1 MLEADTNTVATI
13 SDTLVNSGEDY
24 FARLERIISEST
36 SEIHFQTYI
45 FQYDVTGIKI
55 IEALKKAALRDVKI
69 YLLLDGF
76 GSYAMPSSV
85 IKNLKES
92 GIHFRFFS
100 PLFSANTFYIG
111 RRLHHKVVVVDKRK
125 VLIGGINIADKY
137 YGNSTLIP
145 WLDFAVELN
154 NEKIGEKIQEIC
166 SAIYNK
172 KSWQNRK
179 KNNLIY
185 DFYDGKVR
193 ISQNDWLIGKREV
206 HDAYIRAL
214 ETAKKEIIIVGS
226 YFFPGRKL
234 TQLLKNATQKNV
246 KVILILSGI
255 SDIPLLRGASLFFYT
270 ELLNYN
276 MELFEWNKSL
286 LHGKAAIIDEDW
298 TTIGSFNLNHLS
310 SYGSIEMNLEIDSTE
325 FSKLFKAHLNL
336 IILQCQRITPKI
348 LKTKQPFYIKYTNG
362 IFYWTL
368 RMLLIIIT
376 YLPYKRFM
384 KSYGNEA

>member
-45 FQYDVTGIKI
+45 FQYDATGIKI